1 MRSLICVLMVFLLAG
16 CAGPIVSDAQKEQIK
31 ALPQEQQID
40 QILLTLEKIPGDNS
54 SKAVRRAIESLL
66 EMSVA
71 LQKSGVEATDSQ
83 LNRLNQQA
91 EELDWYYQDL
101 SSERYSDFFIAKGAD
116 PSVRQAR
123 VAAAKG
129 DIKRLKMY
137 YSKGLTRSY
146 KDVYSP
152 LAMAARYN
160 QFGVIAY
167 LLTEEGLDP
176 DADAVYGNNQLYVP
190 LYAAGKYAANPDIVD
205 TLMITGSRARPD
217 TALYYALRNPR
228 GGLISERLAGY
239 GARPEPDAL
248 NHALFLAFQDGHM
261 AGTEALMKLGANPT
275 VVSAQICG
283 EVPRIPAQVEF
294 MHRWCQSP
302 VESYYPAMINAID
315 HGDRDMAE
323 ALLLAGFEVNREEYL
338 YTQYP
343 LEHTI
348 YRNQPEI
355 ARLLLFSGANP
366 NIDLGGTAGY
376 SLDLA
381 EDHDLPEISRL
392 IRQYGGVNKSS
403 FFNFDTV
410 MKTLTTTA
418 IGAGIYA
425 SNVDAYHG
433 TEIFSA
439 AVSDVWSGGQSN
451 SLATLSQRY
460 MKGDISVSDPA
471 LARLLKQEQAYQHS
485 KAVAHRNMV
494 NERKKYVA
502 ELDKKQRSIIEA
514 SRNRKAKSDYAV
526 LRKALLDENKQSVQ
540 EKKKAKPAQQ
550 HDQQKAK
557 PQPVTYRLSVRGN
570 MKTGDNSEYS
580 GEFTHRNLKVGDI
593 AIRSITTRYRISTIM
608 GQPLVSGSWKWESDS
623 DVTLPYNFAVL
634 LRIENGQTRGY
645 IKIDPSIPKSN
656 KGYGFNASGS
666 PNWKSF
672 ICGYQGNQKLNCLNK
687 EQAQMMLKGGQITGM
702 VLTHQ

>member
-1 MRSLICVLMVFLLAG
+1 MVFLLAG
-16 CAGPIVSDAQKEQIK
+16 CASPLVSDAQKEQIRS
-31 ALPQEQQID
+31 LPQEQQID
-40 QILLTLEKIPGDNS
+40 QILLTLEKIPKDNS
-54 SKAVRRAIESLL
+54 RKLVRKAIESLL
-66 EMSVA
+66 EMSVV
-71 LQKSGVEATDSQ
+71 LQKSGVESTDSQ
-83 LNRLNQQA
+83 LDRLNQQA

-101 SSERYSDFFIAKGAD
+101 SVERYSDFFIAKGAH
-116 PSVRQAR
+116 PSVWQAR

-137 YSKGLTRSY
+137 YNKGLSRSY
-146 KDVYSP
+146 KDIYSP
-152 LAMAARYN
+152 LTMAARYN
-160 QFGVIAY
+160 QFDVIAY

-176 DADAVYGNNQLYVP
+176 DADAVYGDNQLYVP
-190 LYAAGKYAANPDIVD
+190 LYAAGKYASNPDIID
-205 TLMITGSRARPD
+205 ALMISGSRARPD
-217 TALYYALRNPR
+217 TALYYALLNPQ

-239 GARPEPDAL
+239 GAHPQPDAL
-248 NHALFLAFQDGHM
+248 NHALFLAFQKGHM
-261 AGTEALMKLGANPT
+261 PGTDALMRLGADPT
-275 VVSAQICG
+275 TVSARICD
-283 EVPRIPAQVEF
+283 EVPHIPDQVEF

-315 HGDRDMAE
+315 QGDLKMAE

-343 LEHTI
+343 LQHTI

-410 MKTLTTTA
+410 MKTLTTA
-418 IGAGIYA
+418 AVGAGIYA
-425 SNVDAYHG
+425 SDVDVYHG

-471 LARLLKQEQAYQHS
+471 LSRLLKQEQTYQHS

-502 ELDKKQRSIIEA
+502 ELDKTQRSIIEA
-514 SRNRKAKSDYAV
+514 SRNRKAKSDYTE
-526 LRKALLDENKQSVQ
+526 LRQELQHQNKQFIEK
-540 EKKKAKPAQQ
+540 EKKEKPKL
-550 HDQQKAK
+550 DSVKK
-557 PQPVTYRLSVRGN
+557 PRKKKLQPVTYRLSAHGN
-570 MKTGDNSEYS
+570 MKQGNQSQLS
-580 GEFTHRNLKVGDI
+580 GELTQTNLTVGDI
-593 AIRSITTRYRISTIM
+593 AISSLTTRYRISTLV
-608 GQPLVSGSWKWESDS
+608 GEPLVSGSWKWESDS
-623 DVTLPYNFAVL
+623 DATLPYNFAVL
-634 LRIENGQTRGY
+634 LRIENGQTKGY
-645 IKIDPSIPKSN
+645 IKIDPSIPKPN

-666 PNWKSF
+666 PNWTSF
-672 ICGYQGNQKLNCLNK
+672 LCGYQGNQKLNCLNK
-687 EQAQMMLKGGQITGM
+687 EQAQLMLKGGSVTGM
-702 VLTHQ
+702 VLTHR